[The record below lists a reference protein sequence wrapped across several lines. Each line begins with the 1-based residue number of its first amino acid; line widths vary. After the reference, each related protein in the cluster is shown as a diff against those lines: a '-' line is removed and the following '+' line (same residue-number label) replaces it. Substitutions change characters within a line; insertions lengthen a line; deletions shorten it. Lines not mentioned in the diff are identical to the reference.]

1 MSNDPAMAV
10 YRAGLCCQ
18 YAMNDLFKSHWV
30 RRFCTASSDM
40 HFAYAVEQLEKA
52 AAELGY
58 ELVKRGEK
66 QEAA

>member
-1 MSNDPAMAV
+1 MSNDPEMTV

-18 YAMNDLFKSHWV
+18 YAMNSFFQSHWV
-30 RRFCTASSDM
+30 RRFCTTASDM
-40 HFAYAVEQLEKA
+40 HFDSAIEQLEKA

-58 ELVKRGEK
+58 ELVKHK